1 MTDPEGGFYCGQDA
15 DSDGEEGK
23 YYTFAPNE
31 IESVL
36 GQEKGAEFCR
46 LYGITDRGNFEEK
59 SIPNRIG
66 QKAEGWRM
74 GAPEF
79 EMLYEYRKQRVA
91 LHKDDKILLS
101 WNAWTIIALARAG
114 SILHDDRY
122 SSAASAA
129 QRFIEES
136 MTDEHSRLFH
146 RFRDGEAAHAGQLDD
161 YAVYALALLE
171 LYRTTLDANYLKQAI
186 LRAGQMLSLIHI

>member
-74 GAPEF
+74 GAP
-79 EMLYEYRKQRVA
+79 
-91 LHKDDKILLS
+91 
-101 WNAWTIIALARAG
+101 
-114 SILHDDRY
+114 
-122 SSAASAA
+122 
-129 QRFIEES
+129 
-136 MTDEHSRLFH
+136 
-146 RFRDGEAAHAGQLDD
+146 
-161 YAVYALALLE
+161 
-171 LYRTTLDANYLKQAI
+171 
-186 LRAGQMLSLIHI
+186 

>member
-1 MTDPEGGFYCGQDA
+1 
-15 DSDGEEGK
+15 
-23 YYTFAPNE
+23 
-31 IESVL
+31 
-36 GQEKGAEFCR
+36 
-46 LYGITDRGNFEEK
+46 
-59 SIPNRIG
+59 
-66 QKAEGWRM
+66 M

-101 WNAWTIIALARAG
+101 WNAWMIIALARAG

-129 QRFIEES
+129 QLFIEES

-186 LRAGQMLSLIHI
+186 LRAGQMTDLFEDEANGGYFLAPVTQKDSSHARRSCTMAQSLRGILSLLRF